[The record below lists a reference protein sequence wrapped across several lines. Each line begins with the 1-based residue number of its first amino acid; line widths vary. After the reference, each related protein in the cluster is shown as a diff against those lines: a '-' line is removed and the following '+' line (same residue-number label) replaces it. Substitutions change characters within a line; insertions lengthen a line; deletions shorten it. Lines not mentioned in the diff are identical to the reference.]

1 LAFIHRDEVG
11 NMASIREI
19 AELAIAN
26 GFLSNTSIQHLKY
39 LLKFDCEQEDM
50 DALMRLHEAV
60 VTGRV
65 QDKSAIDG
73 KPQSKKN
80 PRGIVKMKL
89 VCQTTFAA
97 VIFGTIVFAVP
108 KNAEQ
113 VILANDITATVDVR
127 N

>member
-1 LAFIHRDEVG
+1 
-11 NMASIREI
+11 MASIREI
-19 AELAIAN
+19 VNLSIAN
-26 GFLSNTSIQHLKY
+26 GFLSDTSIQHLKN
-39 LLKFDCEQEDM
+39 LLKFDCEQEDI

-65 QDKSAIDG
+65 QGKSAIDG
-73 KPQSKKN
+73 KPQSNKN

-97 VIFGTIVFAVP
+97 VIFATIVFAVP

-113 VILANDITATVDVR
+113 AIFTNDITNVDIWQ

>member
-1 LAFIHRDEVG
+1 
-11 NMASIREI
+11 MASIREI
-19 AELAIAN
+19 VNLSIAN
-26 GFLSNTSIQHLKY
+26 GFLSNTSIQHLKN
-39 LLKFDCEQEDM
+39 LLKFDCEQEDI

-65 QDKSAIDG
+65 QEELAVDR

-89 VCQTTFAA
+89 VCQTTFAT
-97 VIFGTIVFAVP
+97 VIFATIVFAVP
-108 KNAEQ
+108 KNVEQ
-113 VILANDITATVDVR
+113 AIFTNDITNVDIWQ

>member
-1 LAFIHRDEVG
+1 
-11 NMASIREI
+11 MASIREI
-19 AELAIAN
+19 AQSAIAN
-26 GFLSNTSIQHLKY
+26 GFLSDTCIKQLKN
-39 LLKFDCEQEDM
+39 LLKFGYDQEDI

-65 QDKSAIDG
+65 QEKSAMG
-73 KPQSKKN
+73 QKPLSKKN

-108 KNAEQ
+108 KNVEQ
-113 VILANDITATVDVR
+113 VILTNDMTTSVDFWQ